1 MKKSHEDFS
10 KNIGGTMKLTD
21 ISYARAVMEK
31 HGIAPQKRYG
41 QNFLISDNVVSR
53 IAETPG
59 RGTEGEMGIIEIGPG
74 IGTLTEKLAVRYRKV
89 VAIEIDPSLIPV
101 LADTL
106 SDFENVK
113 VIHADA
119 MKVDF
124 AALMEEE
131 FAGMPVAVCA
141 NLPYYITSPVIMRLL
156 ETDGI
161 FESIT
166 VMIQKEVADRLCAA
180 PNTADYGA
188 ITAASAYYADI
199 EKCFTVSPANFIPPP
214 KVTSSVICMHIH
226 KTPPVECENK
236 ENLFRVI
243 RGAFAKRR
251 KTLANSLSGETSK
264 LSKAEIEEALVSL
277 GYRADV
283 RGETLGLSDFAK
295 ISDAITL

>member
-1 MKKSHEDFS
+1 MRFLK
-10 KNIGGTMKLTD
+10 IGGYMKLTD

-53 IAETPG
+53 IADTPKNG
-59 RGTEGEMGIIEIGPG
+59 NEELGIIEIGPG
-74 IGTLTEKLAVRYRKV
+74 IGTLTEKLATRYKKV
-89 VAIEIDPSLIPV
+89 IAVEIDPSLIPV

-106 SDFENVK
+106 SDFDNVK

-119 MKVDF
+119 MKTDF
-124 AALMEEE
+124 AALVKEE
-131 FAGMPVAVCA
+131 FGDMPVAVCA
-141 NLPYYITSPVIMRLL
+141 NLPYYITSPVIMKLL
-156 ETDGI
+156 ETEGL

-166 VMIQKEVADRLCAA
+166 VMIQKEVADRLCAS
-180 PNTADYGA
+180 PNTEDYGA
-188 ITAASAYYADI
+188 ITAACAYYADI

-214 KVTSSVICMHIH
+214 KVTSSVIRMNIH
-226 KTPPVECENK
+226 KTPPVTCESK

-251 KTLANSLSGETSK
+251 KTLSNSLSGETNK
-264 LSKAEIEEALVSL
+264 LSKAQIEETLVSL

-283 RGETLGLSDFAK
+283 RGETLGLADFAR

>member
-1 MKKSHEDFS
+1 
-10 KNIGGTMKLTD
+10 MKLTD

-31 HGIAPQKRYG
+31 HGIAPQKRFG

-53 IAETPG
+53 IADTPG
-59 RGTEGEMGIIEIGPG
+59 AGDSELGIIEIGPG
-74 IGTLTEKLAVRYRKV
+74 IGTLTEKLAVRYKKV
-89 VAIEIDPSLIPV
+89 VCIEIDTSLIPV

-106 SDFENVK
+106 SDFDNVK
-113 VIHADA
+113 VIEGDA
-119 MKVDF
+119 MKTDC
-124 AALMEEE
+124 AALVAEE
-131 FAGMPVAVCA
+131 FPGMCVAVCA

-156 ETDGI
+156 ETEGL
-161 FESIT
+161 FSSVT
-166 VMIQKEVADRLCAA
+166 VMIEKEVADRLCAA

-188 ITAASAYYADI
+188 ITAACAYYARI

-214 KVTSSVICMHIH
+214 KVTSTVIRMDIYG
-226 KTPPVECENK
+226 TPPVVCEDK

-264 LSKAEIEEALVSL
+264 LTKAEIEAALVSL

-283 RGETLGLSDFAK
+283 RGETLGLEDFAR
-295 ISDAITL
+295 ISDTIVL